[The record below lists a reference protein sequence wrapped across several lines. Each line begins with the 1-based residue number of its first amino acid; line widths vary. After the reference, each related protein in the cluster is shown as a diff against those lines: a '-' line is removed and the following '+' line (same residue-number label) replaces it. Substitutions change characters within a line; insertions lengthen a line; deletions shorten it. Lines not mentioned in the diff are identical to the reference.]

1 MNGKVSYYYD
11 KRATSGLNYK
21 SKKKTNKRPSKNIT
35 AFTTQSEKAHFRYL
49 VVGVL
54 VE

>member
-11 KRATSGLNYK
+11 KRATSGLNYT
-21 SKKKTNKRPSKNIT
+21 SKKANKRSSKNIK